1 MTEADQMLRALHAS
15 PGGSNTRQGLRRM
28 TGLSSNAIDRATR
41 SLLRAGVI
49 RWSHLPGAPA
59 GTFALTGAA

>member
-1 MTEADQMLRALHAS
+1 MTDTDRVILALRAA
-15 PGGSNTRQGLRRM
+15 GSSDRPGLRQR
-28 TGLSSNAIDRATR
+28 TGLSSNALDKATR